1 MSALLTWRALD
12 EAGEAR
18 TAVNR
23 PVFLPQTQ
31 AFSGHKS
38 SFGLAICHRQRYNS
52 IEPAPEKE
60 IPVEI
65 ENYNKTERM
74 T

>member
-1 MSALLTWRALD
+1 VSALLTWRALD

-31 AFSGHKS
+31 AFSGQK
-38 SFGLAICHRQRYNS
+38 FFWPRNLPQERYNS
-52 IEPAPEKE
+52 IEPAPKKE
-60 IPVEI
+60 IPV
-65 ENYNKTERM
+65 TM
-74 T
+74 G